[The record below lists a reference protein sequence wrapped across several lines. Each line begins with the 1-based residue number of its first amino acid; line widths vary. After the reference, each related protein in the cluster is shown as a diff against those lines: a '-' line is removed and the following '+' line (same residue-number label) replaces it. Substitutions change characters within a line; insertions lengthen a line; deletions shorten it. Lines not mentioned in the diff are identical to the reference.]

1 MHSNRSRQL
10 ILKMLLTYALVIGF
24 GSWVGHLW
32 VVLTVVLAAHL
43 LWHLV
48 QVHWLHD
55 WLQEFDDSEPHRA
68 QGIWGE
74 ALDLLWVIRRR
85 QRTELRRLEKNLQRV
100 QDSVESLS
108 DGLIII
114 TRQGELQWWNE
125 AAQDMFQFNSEDLG
139 QPITNLLRDPA
150 FMDWFDRNLH
160 HSHFEWHAIQGPQVL
175 QFTNNRHTADNRLLL
190 IRDTTRLRQLEQVRQ
205 DFVANASHELRTP
218 LTVLLGYLE
227 GFSEQHTELP
237 ARAHRAVAQ
246 MLEQTRRMA
255 NLVNDL
261 MLLTRLDTPQPREQA
276 ITVNMAELLQCVAE
290 DARELSA
297 ERDHKV
303 VVEVLTDR
311 AVLGYPNEL
320 RSAVSN
326 LAYNAINYTPEQGQ
340 IRLVWEQDELGG
352 ALSVVDN
359 GIGIAPEH
367 INRVTERFYRVDPG
381 RSSTTGGTGLGLAIV
396 KHALAHHEAR
406 LVISS
411 TLEQGSTFR
420 CEFPAQRMRQ
430 LDRPHNQENTQQN
443 EANT

>member
-1 MHSNRSRQL
+1 MRSNRTQSL
-10 ILKMLLTYALVIGF
+10 ILRMLFTYAAVLAVGW
-24 GSWVGHLW
+24 WVGQPW
-32 VVLTVVLAAHL
+32 VVLTIVLAGHL

-55 WLQEFDDSEPHRA
+55 WLLEFDATEPHRA

-74 ALDLLWVIRRR
+74 TLDLLWVIRRR
-85 QRTELRRLEKNLQRV
+85 QRTEVRRLEKNLQRV

-125 AAQDMFQFNSEDLG
+125 AAQAMFQFNPNDLG

-150 FMDWFDRNLH
+150 FIYWFERNLH
-160 HSHFEWHAIQGPQVL
+160 HGHFEWHAPQGQQVL
-175 QFTNNRHTADNRLLL
+175 QFTNNRHTAGNRLLL
-190 IRDTTRLRQLEQVRQ
+190 IRDITRLRQLEQVRQ

-227 GFSEQHTELP
+227 GFSDQRAELP
-237 ARAHRAVAQ
+237 VRTHRAVAQ
-246 MLEQTRRMA
+246 MLEQTRRMV

-261 MLLTRLDTPQPREQA
+261 MLLTRLDTAQPREQA
-276 ITVNMAELLQCVAE
+276 TAIDIEELMMHVAE
-290 DARELSA
+290 DARELSG
-297 ERDHKV
+297 ERGHQV
-303 VVEVLTDR
+303 VVEMGTDH
-311 AVLGYPNEL
+311 AVLGYPSEL

-326 LAYNAINYTPEQGQ
+326 LAFNAINYTPEQGEV
-340 IRLVWEQDELGG
+340 RLVWEKTATGG
-352 ALSVVDN
+352 ALSVIDN

-367 INRVTERFYRVDPG
+367 INRITERFYRVDPA

-396 KHALAHHEAR
+396 KHALAHHDAK

-411 TLEQGSTFR
+411 TPNHGSTFR
-420 CEFPAQRMRQ
+420 CEFPAERMRRSSRAHHQ
-430 LDRPHNQENTQQN
+430 KDAHQN
-443 EANT
+443 